1 MHSSLHPQE
10 LYFQG
15 VLTFLAV
22 GVEPLPAQ
30 LLLKGGAMRGRQR
43 APPLLSSLAT
53 KVRQGRIPE
62 LGSSCS
68 PVHIKEVSNESSCW
82 SSPRRPDPHT
92 PRRHPDSITACSSSR
107 DMSPEWRAQ
116 YGL

>member
-15 VLTFLAV
+15 VLHFLAV
-22 GVEPLPAQ
+22 GVEHLPAQ
-30 LLLKGGAMRGRQR
+30 LLVKGGAMRGRPR

-53 KVRQGRIPE
+53 KVRQGRMPE
-62 LGSSCS
+62 LGSSFS
-68 PVHIKEVSNESSCW
+68 PVQVKEVSNEARCW
-82 SSPRRPDPHT
+82 SSPRRPGSPT

-116 YGL
+116 Y